1 MSSYSE
7 SNASKLSSI
16 KTEILIAWIFAILVV
31 VSSVIGFLVSFLY
44 LFVVL
49 GLLAPSFGGVF
60 VGLGLLYSII
70 FLILMVPSILVLR
83 GTGRMRSAANRGD
96 IKRLKELNSIGWAV
110 IALIFT
116 GVITG
121 VLLLVAHGPIQEL
134 QTFSLKKEE

>member
-16 KTEILIAWIFAILVV
+16 KTEILIAWIFTILVV

-44 LFVVL
+44 FFVVL
-49 GLLAPSFGGVF
+49 GLLAPHFGGIF
-60 VGLGLLYSII
+60 IGLGLLYSVI

-83 GTGRMRSAANRGD
+83 RTGRMRSAANKGD
-96 IKRLKELNSIGWAV
+96 VKRLKELNSIGWAV

-121 VLLLVAHGPIQEL
+121 VLLLIAHGPIQEL
-134 QTFSLKKEE
+134 QTG